1 MNWII
6 ANIKWIM
13 LISGIITCSM
23 LLSTLSPSAG
33 LLNTFGETLP
43 DAPIM
48 QIVVRNWGALIGL
61 MGGML
66 IYGAFTPI
74 NRSFILTVAS
84 ISKIIFIA
92 LVLFYGSAYWGKAG
106 IAVVF
111 DSLVVLVF
119 ATYLFGVGRQR
130 TIA

>member
-1 MNWII
+1 MNWIN

-13 LISGIITCSM
+13 LISGVITCSM
-23 LLSTLSPSAG
+23 LLSTVLPSAG

-66 IYGAFTPI
+66 IYGAFHPVQ
-74 NRSFILTVAS
+74 RSFILVVAS
-84 ISKIIFIA
+84 ISKVIFIS
-92 LVLFYGSAYWGKAG
+92 LVLLFGREYLGKAG

-111 DSLVVLVF
+111 DSLVVVLFV
-119 ATYLFGVGRQR
+119 AYLLSVNGKP
-130 TIA
+130 TNN

>member
-1 MNWII
+1 MKWIV

-13 LISGIITCSM
+13 LVTGIITCSM
-23 LLSTLSPSAG
+23 LLATISPTAG

-61 MGGML
+61 VGGML
-66 IYGAFTPI
+66 IYGAFNPI
-74 NRSFILTVAS
+74 NRSFILAVAG
-84 ISKIIFIA
+84 ISKIIFIS
-92 LVLFYGSAYWGKAG
+92 LVLFYGSAYLGKAG

-111 DSLVVLVF
+111 DSLVVLLY
-119 ATYLFGVGRQR
+119 AAYLLVVSKGN
-130 TIA
+130 A